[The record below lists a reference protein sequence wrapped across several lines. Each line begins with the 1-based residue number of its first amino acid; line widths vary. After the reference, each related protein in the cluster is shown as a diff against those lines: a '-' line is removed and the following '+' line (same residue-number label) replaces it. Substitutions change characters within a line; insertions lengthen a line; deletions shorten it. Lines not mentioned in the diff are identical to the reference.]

1 MKTDAIRVPWQVLHQ
16 FVAEIFVRMG
26 MPDAD
31 AVTEADALLWAN
43 LRGVDSHGVVR
54 MPWYLDNVDSGIMNP
69 KPDVRIISEA
79 AATVF
84 IEADRAF
91 GPVVT
96 SRATDLAV
104 SKAKEAGIGWVL
116 IRNHTHQGAIGQYP
130 QRIAQSGMAG
140 LTIAC
145 ARPNMVPF
153 GARVSGLNNSPL
165 SICVPA
171 KRHPPLLLDMA
182 TSVVA
187 LGKLLVAADSGVPI
201 PDDWAVDTD
210 GNPTTDPTQF
220 AALLPIGGPKGSGM
234 ALLFECLV
242 SIMAA
247 NVLIQP
253 VLSGALSTPGA
264 KQGKRSSNPGQM
276 APHNQNSIVA
286 AINIG
291 LFTSLDQYKTQV
303 DNLIDSLK
311 SLPRADGFE
320 EILMPGEREERCYA
334 TRARNGIPLATATV
348 RSLKAMADRLNIQL
362 PGQMQLD
369 GTAR

>member
-1 MKTDAIRVPWQVLHQ
+1 MKTDTIRVPWQVLHE
-16 FVAEIFVRMG
+16 FVTAVFVRVG
-26 MPDAD
+26 MPADD

-79 AATVF
+79 AATVL

-104 SKAKEAGIGWVL
+104 MKAKEAGVGWVL
-116 IRNHTHQGAIGQYP
+116 IRNHTHQGALGQYP
-130 QRIAQSGMAG
+130 ERIAQNGMVG
-140 LTIAC
+140 LAIAC

-153 GARVSGLNNSPL
+153 GARVAGLNNSPL

-171 KRHPPLLLDMA
+171 QRHSPLLLDMA

-187 LGKLLVAADSGVPI
+187 LGKLMVAADSGVPI
-201 PDDWAVDTD
+201 PDGWAIDAD
-210 GNPTTDPTQF
+210 GNPTTNPAEF
-220 AALLPIGGPKGSGM
+220 AALLPVGGAKGSGM
-234 ALLFECLV
+234 ALLFECMA

-247 NVLIQP
+247 NALIQP

-264 KQGKRSSNPGQM
+264 KEGKRDSDIGRM
-276 APHNQNSIVA
+276 APHNQNSIIA
-286 AINIG
+286 AVDIS
-291 LFTSLDQYKTQV
+291 LFTNLDDYKTQV
-303 DNLIDSLK
+303 DDLIDSLK
-311 SLPRADGFE
+311 SLPMAAGFE
-320 EILMPGEREERCYA
+320 EILVPGERKERCYSD
-334 TRARNGIPLATATV
+334 RSVNGIPLASGTV